1 MAILTVSKAMASGA
15 KGVIEGIVAATG
27 YDYIDRARMLA
38 DMQKLGPECREWLKG
53 FEGYYPDVW
62 DKYDWSFR
70 AFVAV
75 LQNVM
80 LHYAARD
87 RVIIAG
93 LGAGFLLRRIPYAL
107 RLFITASMED
117 RIRRVQSEDELISV
131 DTARWLAE
139 KSDEETGRAEYTI
152 YGRHW
157 GDPKEYDMVVN
168 TSAKPR
174 EQIVDEVKAAL
185 ERLETAE
192 TEAAKAALKL
202 MAAAA
207 NVKATIAIDPSFDV
221 TTLEVEPKEE
231 GLPEYG
237 IVVKGIVRDEEDIEP
252 IKAAAKDAAG
262 GLPVEFSLVYRWY
275 PRLRPWQFK

>member
-15 KGVIEGIVAATG
+15 NAIMEGVVAATG
-27 YDYIDRARMLA
+27 YDYVDRARMLE
-38 DMQKLGPECREWLKG
+38 DMRKLGPECQEWLKG
-53 FEGYYPDVW
+53 FEGYYPEVW

-75 LQNVM
+75 LQNIM
-80 LHYAARD
+80 LHYATRD
-87 RVIIAG
+87 RVILSG
-93 LGAGFLLRRIPYAL
+93 LGAGFLLRRIPHAL
-107 RLFITASMED
+107 RIFITASVED
-117 RIRRVQSEDELISV
+117 RIRRVQGEDELISR
-131 DTARWLAE
+131 DTAQWLAE

-168 TSAKPR
+168 TSAKPK
-174 EQIVDEVKAAL
+174 EQIVGEIKAAL
-185 ERLETAE
+185 ERCEAAD
-192 TEAAKAALKL
+192 TEAARAALGL

-207 NVKATIAIDPSFDV
+207 KVKATIAIEPGFDI

-237 IVVKGIVRDEEDIEP
+237 LVVRGIVRDEEAIEL
-252 IKAAAKDAAG
+252 IKEAAKKAAGD
-262 GLPVEFSLVYRWY
+262 LSVEFNLVYRWY

>member
-15 KGVIEGIVAATG
+15 NAIMEGVIAATG
-27 YDYIDRARMLA
+27 YDYVDRARMLE
-38 DMQKLGPECREWLKG
+38 DMRRLGPECQEWLKG

-75 LQNVM
+75 LQNIM
-80 LHYAARD
+80 LHYAAKD

-93 LGAGFLLRRIPYAL
+93 MGGGFLLRRIPYVL
-107 RLFITASMED
+107 RVFITASMED
-117 RIRRVQSEDELISV
+117 RIRRVQAADELLSS
-131 DTARWLAE
+131 DTAEWLAR

-157 GDPKEYDMVVN
+157 NDPDEYDVVVD
-168 TSAKPR
+168 TSARPK
-174 EQIVDEVKAAL
+174 EQIVGEIKAAL
-185 ERLETAE
+185 ERCEAAN
-192 TEAAKAALKL
+192 TEAARAALGL
-202 MAAAA
+202 TAVAAK
-207 NVKATIAIDPSFDV
+207 VKATIAVDPEFDI

-231 GLPEYG
+231 SLPEYG
-237 IVVKGIVRDEEDIEP
+237 LVVKGIVRDEEDIEP
-252 IKAAAKDAAG
+252 IKEAAKKAAG
-262 GLPVEFSLVYRWY
+262 DCALEFNLVYRWY